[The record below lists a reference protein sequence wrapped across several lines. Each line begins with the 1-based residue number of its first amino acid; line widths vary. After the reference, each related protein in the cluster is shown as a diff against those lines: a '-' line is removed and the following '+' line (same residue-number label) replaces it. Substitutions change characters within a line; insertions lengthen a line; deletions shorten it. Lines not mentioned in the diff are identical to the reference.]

1 MEEQVV
7 SIYAS
12 TPQPENDRPSWIREF
27 ELDDI
32 LRYEREMLDWMRSNK
47 SDILSEISSSGK
59 FEDATEQKLIAAL
72 DEFANVFQP
81 TAAKGSTEAA

>member
-12 TPQPENDRPSWIREF
+12 TPQPENNRDSWIRQL
-27 ELDDI
+27 ELSDI

-47 SDILSEISSSGK
+47 GDILTEISSSGK

-72 DEFANVFQP
+72 DEFAGVFQP
-81 TAAKGSTEAA
+81 TAKKSDEAA